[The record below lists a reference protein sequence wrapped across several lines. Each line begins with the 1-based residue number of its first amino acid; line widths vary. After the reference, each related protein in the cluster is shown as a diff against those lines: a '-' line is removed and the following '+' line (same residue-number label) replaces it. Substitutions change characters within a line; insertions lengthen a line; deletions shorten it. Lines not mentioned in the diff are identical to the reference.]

1 VPTIAMS
8 NVARLDSA
16 MPERV
21 GAFSLQSRRRW
32 PGISDIGYH
41 YVDGS
46 VANVSVYLYPVNG
59 PGARDSG
66 DARARVAREGVLLL
80 DVLPIQ
86 VRRGIY
92 DSFEPLVSRPDSFM
106 VDGVAVPGYLI
117 EARVHR
123 GASAAHE
130 LQFLHLIGG
139 DYVKLR
145 ATVPES
151 WPIAPFRSLDSNIVV
166 RLVHP

>member
-1 VPTIAMS
+1 MS

-21 GAFSLQSRRRW
+21 DAFSLQSRRRL
-32 PGISDIGYH
+32 PGVKDMAYRYS
-41 YVDGS
+41 DGS
-46 VANVSVYLYPVNG
+46 VANVSVYLYPVSY
-59 PGARDSG
+59 PGADVGG
-66 DARARVAREGVLLL
+66 DARQQVAREGMVFLQ
-80 DVLPIQ
+80 VLPIQ
-86 VRRGIY
+86 VSRGVY
-92 DSFEPLVSRPDSFM
+92 DSFEPLASRPDSFI
-106 VDGVAVPGYLI
+106 VDGAAIPGYLT
-117 EARVHR
+117 EVRVRR

-151 WPIAPFRSLDSNIVV
+151 WPTASLRSLDSGIVA